1 MILNVAKMRRV
12 FNRVTIVQADTTATV
27 IKDGRAK
34 N

>member
-1 MILNVAKMRRV
+1 MTLNVAKRSRV
-12 FNRVTIVQADTTATV
+12 FKRVTIVQADTTVTV